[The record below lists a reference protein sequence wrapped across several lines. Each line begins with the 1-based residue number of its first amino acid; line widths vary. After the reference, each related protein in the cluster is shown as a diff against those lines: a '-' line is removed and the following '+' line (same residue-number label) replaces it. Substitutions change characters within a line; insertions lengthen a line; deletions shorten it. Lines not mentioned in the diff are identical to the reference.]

1 MVRPCSS
8 PVGVCEGLTGC
19 RAENVLGRGGH
30 AEQEDVAQHRVV

>member
-1 MVRPCSS
+1 MKDV
-8 PVGVCEGLTGC
+8 TGC